1 MAIKYSFLSSSNKV
15 IKTSKEEVL
24 EWTYRLT
31 YSFLLLA
38 FVVALVSSFCVKHA
52 MARSILIIE
61 AIISAVAAFVY
72 SHYFSL
78 LKKHQAQH
86 TAIEFQTETLRY
98 FDWVIT
104 TPLML
109 CSLSLVLSMS
119 SGVALDMMTMVV
131 IVLLDWLMLYIG
143 YLGEIKV
150 MDRLWAS
157 IIGFIPLYVAFDILY
172 NKFLH
177 VGSNTASKIM
187 FATYFTVWSSYGMVY
202 ILDHT
207 SKNISYN
214 ILDCIAKPFV
224 ALSLSGYFL
233 SKLMYTFLH

>member
-1 MAIKYSFLSSSNKV
+1 MKYSFLSSSNKV
-15 IKTSKEEVL
+15 IKTSKEEIL
-24 EWTYRLT
+24 EWTYRVT

-38 FVVALVSSFCVKHA
+38 FIVALVSSFCVKNV

-61 AIISAVAAFVY
+61 VIISAVAAFVY
-72 SHYFSL
+72 SYYFSL
-78 LKKHQAQH
+78 LKKHQSQH
-86 TAIEFQTETLRY
+86 TVIEFQTEKLRY
-98 FDWVIT
+98 FDWAIT

-119 SGVALDMMTMVV
+119 SGVALDMMTVVV

-143 YLGEIKV
+143 YLGETKA
-150 MDRLWAS
+150 MGRAWAS
-157 IIGFIPLYVAFDILY
+157 VLGFIPLYINFDILY
-172 NKFLH
+172 NKFLLA
-177 VGSNTASKIM
+177 GSNTASKLM
-187 FATYFTVWSSYGMVY
+187 FATYFTVWSTYGLVY
-202 ILDHT
+202 IFDHT

-233 SKLMYTFLH
+233 SKLIYTLEHL